1 MVFYRTQTPGFTDIK
16 MHMQTPFRIVG
27 QMGSYEMSKALS
39 PHRHGETR
47 DNPVKTR
54 LLLESWAI
62 YRARLN
68 GWAALRA
75 CRGRHVAKMLAR
87 LKAGIRAA
95 DTREPLCIPLLE
107 NRAAHKKLQEWVP
120 DLVQELLQSP

>member
-1 MVFYRTQTPGFTDIK
+1 
-16 MHMQTPFRIVG
+16 
-27 QMGSYEMSKALS
+27 MGYFEMSKALS
-39 PHRHGETR
+39 PHHYGETR

-62 YRARLN
+62 YRARKN
-68 GWAALRA
+68 GWAELRP
-75 CRGRHVAKMLAR
+75 CRGRHVVKMLAR

-95 DTREPLCIPLLE
+95 DTREPLRIPLLE
-107 NRAAHKKLQEWVP
+107 NRATHKKLQERVP

>member
-1 MVFYRTQTPGFTDIK
+1 MTQTPGFTDIK
-16 MHMQTPFRIVG
+16 MHMKNPFKTTEQTGRV
-27 QMGSYEMSKALS
+27 QMSKALS
-39 PHRHGETR
+39 PHHYGETT
-47 DNPVKTR
+47 DNLVKTR

-62 YRARLN
+62 YMARLN

-75 CRGRHVAKMLAR
+75 CRGRHVVKMLAR

-95 DTREPLCIPLLE
+95 DTREPLRIPLLE
-107 NRAAHKKLQEWVP
+107 NQAAHNKLQTWVP